1 MVDIAERPVLQMG
14 SHTSPTEGA
23 CVMEWVSVVTNDQFT
38 DFPACTD
45 RYVACVAQN
54 VNDWIGP
61 DSRQA
66 LHDFVP
72 RLMRARRAV
81 VTLEDLSTPEDN
93 PSVRLHQLIELG
105 RDRLYRNSWKPFWER
120 PENAEVLVISDWHAE
135 HEKQVESMRTLRR
148 PGETRE
154 QLDAALL
161 SLLDRA
167 LTYHMELL
175 AKEDASV

>member
-1 MVDIAERPVLQMG
+1 MVDIAERPALQIG
-14 SHTSPTEGA
+14 SHTSPEDGV
-23 CVMEWVSVVTNDQFT
+23 CVMEWVSVVTRDRFT
-38 DFPACTD
+38 DFPGCTD
-45 RYVACVAQN
+45 RYIACLAQN

-61 DSRQA
+61 DSRQV
-66 LHDFVP
+66 LHQFVP

-81 VTLEDLSTPEDN
+81 VTLEDLLTPEDN
-93 PSVRLHQLIELG
+93 PSVRLHELIEMG

-120 PENAEVLVISDWHAE
+120 SENAEMLHITDWHEE
-135 HEKQVESMRTLRR
+135 HETQVESLRTQRR

-161 SLLDRA
+161 GVLDRA

-175 AKEDASV
+175 AKEDAF